1 MGFEALVSERI
12 WRVTQK
18 PRCAGCI
25 RNRTHHRNTGT
36 CKCSCV
42 PRIQDVRLRGCLK
55 LGLPP
60 ISKSFVISL
69 ARLITSTS
77 VVNMRIRRLRKLFLH
92 GRWTMNLFRIHSVL
106 DGIREK
112 TLTHDSKRRLVW
124 SAVFE
129 DGMTAAQIY
138 ADPELAVYASGMDIV
153 LDRWIRERDGSQPR
167 PEIHVL
173 WLQGE
178 LSSLSLLSAVRS
190 ELSKRFG
197 AAWGSGLWVTLHSRS
212 FRAIRVLLWLACL
225 ARWNVRRLTLI
236 CPSSAISRRCRFVE
250 PISRLS
256 GLVGSLR

>member
-1 MGFEALVSERI
+1 MHTKSHPPQE
-12 WRVTQK
+12 
-18 PRCAGCI
+18 
-25 RNRTHHRNTGT
+25 HRT

-106 DGIREK
+106 DGIRKK

-178 LSSLSLLSAVRS
+178 LSSLPLMSAVRA

-197 AAWGSGLWVTLHSRS
+197 AAWGSGLWVTLHSSS